1 MHSHLLLHCKM
12 GFIRK
17 RKNMVKFK
25 VIDNTTREASSNE
38 VDRIYSSF
46 KERVSTFCER
56 YKIDFN
62 ATVILNPNLVEYR
75 NIIRLKENVYCFVD
89 TEVKH
94 KLSDA
99 QYSDIVQ
106 KLRFFTF
113 ENLGIN
119 NLLFILGE
127 YRNDKNETIIEPISQ
142 TGYPIEALFQTSSVI
157 NSIASYVSIEKL
169 KKQRSMI
176 CIFGDAY
183 SGKTTCALSIAKS
196 LNRKAQIISNLEL
209 FNLKQNFVKKLFEA
223 NNDNVFI
230 FENIDYLFSDFKGNV
245 PSIDLTGIRDN
256 IIKYWSRSNNIIIFT
271 VKSTE
276 FIPSSFTN
284 RFALVLGLDKPN
296 IDIRRRIAK
305 DLLSDDNIVDFI
317 SKEVKSFSLGRYID
331 VVNELKLLE
340 NIAALDVSI
349 CKAHLSQ
356 INSSISALDKNI
368 DVDYRLESPST
379 SIDDVILPQSSKDK
393 LKMALT
399 AVVNRD
405 YLINTIGWNEI
416 DPNIRSII
424 NFFGPPGTGKTMTA
438 RAIASYMTEQTGCQ
452 YELLSLNYSEI
463 ESKYVGDAPKKLE
476 KAFNYAK
483 DKHVVMFFDEA
494 DSFLG
499 KRISNVEHG
508 ADQAINSLRSTMLI
522 QLEKYTGIVIFATN
536 LTCNYDKAFKTRFLA
551 DIEFKMPDQSTLA
564 KIFRA
569 NLPKKL
575 LSNLELWEDGIND
588 TSFEKM
594 GEEAVGLSGR
604 DVRNINQRV
613 ILKNINKKLT
623 LQMFLD
629 EISIY
634 KEEQKSERDFSKN
647 KQASEPQPLPADVEK
662 ALATAQPVVND
673 DCEKLKQKINN

>member
-1 MHSHLLLHCKM
+1 M
-12 GFIRK
+12 I
-17 RKNMVKFK
+17 KFRI
-25 VIDNTTREASSNE
+25 IDNTTKDASGDE
-38 VDRIYSSF
+38 VERIFNSF
-46 KERVSTFCER
+46 KERIATFCER
-56 YKIDFN
+56 FKVEFN
-62 ATVILNPNLVEYR
+62 ATIIINPGLSEYE
-75 NIIRLKENVYCFVD
+75 NIVQIKNNVYLFVSLD
-89 TEVKH
+89 VKS
-94 KLSDA
+94 KLSDT
-99 QYSDIVQ
+99 QYSDLVQ

-113 ENLGIN
+113 ETSGIN

-127 YRNDKNETIIEPISQ
+127 YMNNGTEVIRESISKTVYPVESLYQTNTI
-142 TGYPIEALFQTSSVI
+142 I
-157 NSIASYVSIEKL
+157 NSIASFVSIEKL

-196 LNRKAQIISNLEL
+196 LNRNAQIVSNIEL
-209 FNLKQNFVKKLFEA
+209 FNLKNNYVKKLFEA

-230 FENIDYLFSDFKGNV
+230 FENTDYLFSDLRGNV
-245 PSIDLTGIRDN
+245 LSIDLTVIREN
-256 IIKYWSRSNNIIIFT
+256 IIKYWSKSNNIIIFT
-271 VKSTE
+271 VKSTSY
-276 FIPSSFTN
+276 IPSSFTN

-296 IDIRRRIAK
+296 IDIRRRVAK
-305 DLLSDDNIVDFI
+305 EFLSDDSLADFI
-317 SKEVKSFSLGRYID
+317 SKELQSFSLGRYLD
-331 VVNELKLLE
+331 LVNEFKLLQ
-340 NIAALDVSI
+340 NNSALDLSI
-349 CKAHLSQ
+349 CKDHLTH
-356 INSSISALDKNI
+356 INSSMSALDKHI

-379 SIDDVILPQSSKDK
+379 SIDDVILSQGSKDK

-405 YLINTIGWNEI
+405 YLINTIGWDEI
-416 DPNIRSII
+416 DSNTRSII
-424 NFFGPPGTGKTMTA
+424 NLFGPPGTGKTMTA

-483 DKHVVMFFDEA
+483 DKRVIMFFDEA

-499 KRISNVEHG
+499 KRITDVEHG

-551 DIEFKMPDQSTLA
+551 EIEFKMPDQTTLA
-564 KIFRA
+564 KIFKA

-575 LSNLELWEDGIND
+575 LNNPELWENEIDDN
-588 TSFEKM
+588 SFEKM
-594 GEEAVGLSGR
+594 GEMAVGVSGR
-604 DVRNINQRV
+604 DVRNINERV
-613 ILKNINKKLT
+613 ILKHINKRLT
-623 LQMFLD
+623 QQMFLD

-647 KQASEPQPLPADVEK
+647 KQISEPKTLPADVEK
-662 ALATAQPVVND
+662 ALATAQPVVNE